1 MLALAE
7 QVVAIELLC
16 ATRGIRVRRRQQDAR
31 LGVGT
36 TPVFAAI
43 EGAMNGETP
52 SEDIARIVASIRD
65 GSLVAAA
72 EAAAGPLIRVPHA

>member
-1 MLALAE
+1 
-7 QVVAIELLC
+7 
-16 ATRGIRVRRRQQDAR
+16 
-31 LGVGT
+31 
-36 TPVFAAI
+36 
-43 EGAMNGETP
+43 MNGETP